1 MKMGISS
8 LLVKSKTH
16 FAFNVVQLQHG
27 VTIGNVEENGYHGNV
42 HYLS

>member
-1 MKMGISS
+1 MKMGICS
-8 LLVKSKTH
+8 LVVKSETH
-16 FAFNVVQLQHG
+16 FAFIEVQLYHG